1 MCLNGPPPSADGRDR
16 RNSQTR
22 EAESFGRHDELPEQ
36 APSDIQLEGNIRT
49 LGEAR
54 TECLLCDFSDFC
66 F

>member
-36 APSDIQLEGNIRT
+36 APSDIQ
-49 LGEAR
+49 
-54 TECLLCDFSDFC
+54 
-66 F
+66 